1 MTADSAAQAEL
12 ARAKVNLFLHVVGL
26 THEGYHL
33 LQMLVVFPRI
43 GDVVSAEPAT
53 GLSLSIDGPFGD
65 GLGTGADNL
74 TLAAAAALSDR
85 MGGGLGAALH
95 LQKNLPIASG
105 VGGGSADAG
114 AALRLLARM
123 WPDAPHDALADIA
136 FSLGADAPMCL
147 TQTPALAGGLGERLS
162 PAPPFP
168 RFWMVLVNPMTQLS
182 TAEVFGSLHR
192 KSNPAGA
199 KPPARFV
206 DLAHLTSWLST
217 HRNDLEAPARKLRPE
232 IGRVL
237 SALSW
242 DRECLFARMSGSGA
256 TCFGIYATEALA
268 LTTADRLRI
277 SEPGWWVAA
286 AEVEGWE
293 P

>member
-1 MTADSAAQAEL
+1 MTADVAAQAEL

-26 THEGYHL
+26 TPEGYHL
-33 LQMLVVFPRI
+33 LQMLVVFPRV

-105 VGGGSADAG
+105 IGGGSADAG

-123 WPDAPHDALADIA
+123 WPNAPHDALADIA

-147 TQTPALAGGLGERLS
+147 NQTPALAGGIGERLS

-168 RFWMVLVNPMTQLS
+168 GFWMVLVNPMTQLS
-182 TAEVFGSLHR
+182 TAEVFGALHR

-242 DRECLFARMSGSGA
+242 DRDCLFARMSGSGA

-268 LTTADRLRI
+268 LAAADQLRK